1 MADWLLDASA
11 LLAAAQNEPGGE
23 MVAAVLDRAAISAVN
38 ALEVMAVLARRLG
51 DQDARERFAM
61 LALPVLPFTE
71 AEAAI
76 AQPLL
81 RAHRGVLSLGDAACL
96 GTALATARPVLT
108 ADRAW
113 AGLGLGLDIRLIRPP
128 MQT

>member
-23 MVAAVLDRAAISAVN
+23 MVAAVLDRAAISAVS

-51 DQDARERFAM
+51 DQEARERFAM

-81 RAHRGVLSLGDAACL
+81 RTHRGVLSLGDAACL

-113 AGLGLGLDIRLIRPP
+113 TQLGLGLEIRLIRP
-128 MQT
+128 